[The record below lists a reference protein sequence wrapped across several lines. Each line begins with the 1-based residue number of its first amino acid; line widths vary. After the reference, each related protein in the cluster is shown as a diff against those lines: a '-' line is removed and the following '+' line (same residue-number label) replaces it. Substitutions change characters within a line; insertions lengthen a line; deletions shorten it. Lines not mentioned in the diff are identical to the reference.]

1 MREGGLGEGQGF
13 WRAHRLGVLPASTSN
28 ASAAL
33 TTRCGDTSHTG
44 TQPPPQD
51 GGQGQWSLVRERME
65 YQRTRRADTLA
76 GAASLG
82 LIVAE

>member
-1 MREGGLGEGQGF
+1 MWEGGLGEGQGF
-13 WRAHRLGVLPASTSN
+13 WRAHPLGVLPAGTSN

-33 TTRCGDTSHTG
+33 MTRCGDTSHTG

-51 GGQGQWSLVRERME
+51 GGQGQGSLVRERME

-76 GAASLG
+76 GPASLG